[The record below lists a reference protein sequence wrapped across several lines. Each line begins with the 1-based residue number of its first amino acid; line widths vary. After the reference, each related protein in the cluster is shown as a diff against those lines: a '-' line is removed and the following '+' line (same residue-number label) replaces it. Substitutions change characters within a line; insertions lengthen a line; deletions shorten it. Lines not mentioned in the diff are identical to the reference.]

1 MIFDIFVS
9 NVTNICLGAQS
20 IKNVNVLSEKTN
32 FSALG
37 GQKVAIFGR
46 DYLDPLYFDVN
57 LRTKLAD
64 EGKPQY
70 VPACCSRKNGEKR
83 ILGVGLLEVNLLP

>member
-1 MIFDIFVS
+1 MLG
-9 NVTNICLGAQS
+9 NLPNIGFGAQS
-20 IKNVNVLSEKTN
+20 IKHANVLSEKKTN

-46 DYLDPLYFDVN
+46 DDLNPLYFDVN